1 MGPHPRAGQVSEGA
15 AGGQA
20 AGGRMGPHPRAGQ
33 VSEGAAGGQ
42 AAGGRMGPRPR
53 ALPAK
58 GILLSPSC
66 TSARVDGTPDHEVRS
81 CPAASRFLIRIEE
94 GYPSN
99 PYHCR
104 THAADVLRSLHVV
117 LNRGGV
123 MTAVTAA
130 SGRSQPHEENRRQSI
145 TEGFASQVHSVTSSH
160 AYILSDDYVH
170 TIFPQLCEF
179 DHGGELCRR
188 TLL

>member
-1 MGPHPRAGQVSEGA
+1 MRGRQGIRQRQGEGWDPPTGSACKGHSPFPKLYIGP
-15 AGGQA
+15 
-20 AGGRMGPHPRAGQ
+20 
-33 VSEGAAGGQ
+33 
-42 AAGGRMGPRPR
+42 GPRRRRLPPR
-53 ALPAK
+53 
-58 GILLSPSC
+58 S
-66 TSARVDGTPDHEVRS
+66 PDHEVRS
-81 CPAASRFLIRIEE
+81 RPVSRLLIRIEE

-145 TEGFASQVHSVTSSH
+145 TEGFASQVQSLVPPIQ
-160 AYILSDDYVH
+160 AI
-170 TIFPQLCEF
+170 C
-179 DHGGELCRR
+179 
-188 TLL
+188 

>member
-1 MGPHPRAGQVSEGA
+1 MRGRQGIRQRQGEGWDPPTGSACKGHSPFPKLYIGP
-15 AGGQA
+15 
-20 AGGRMGPHPRAGQ
+20 
-33 VSEGAAGGQ
+33 
-42 AAGGRMGPRPR
+42 GPRRRRLPPR
-53 ALPAK
+53 
-58 GILLSPSC
+58 S
-66 TSARVDGTPDHEVRS
+66 PDHEVRS
-81 CPAASRFLIRIEE
+81 RPVSRLLIRIEE